1 MRLMVFGDQMRLMA
15 CGADMIPTLFITFIL
30 ILTILSFI
38 FKDETRNFFE
48 DCENFVED
56 NTPISFFISAMTWWV
71 VALGAPPGD
80 IYLIIVHAYFLSWLG
95 LLPIIIF
102 SSAAIGVNYFVT
114 QTLFVDTLSDLR
126 KTYCFGIL
134 YQAVNQKLF
143 YITLII
149 RLSYPII
156 PFGIANLIL
165 SLLSNDFLTYFISSI
180 LSFIVYSVPLTY
192 ISKDIDSL
200 SEVEDIIHDF
210 DSYANVIGITFFVFL
225 IVLLCVTMLRLS
237 VKSKKEPVDQ
247 LSLQKRSPESLS
259 ISHSHQ
265 ASSGGRS
272 PKRTPTRK
280 EQYTLQHMI
289 EWFRQH
295 YKVSNVEEVVQNLE
309 SNQITGKIFMGLSRN
324 SVTDLGVNRYHAA
337 DILSRFHE
345 SEHPQDVPSRIPSP
359 RVQITQAGHQISTFA
374 PSPRT
379 LPMIIESQS
388 DDLGLEMVRQ
398 RSKTKERQSIEISVD
413 AKLDAVPS
421 IPDPSMD
428 VDNDAHSQMDART
441 DITDARTEFTD
452 VSDGPSFA
460 TVPMARL
467 SEMHDDT
474 EDSSTKT
481 TFTGTSGHG
490 DTPLNVLPRNSRQ
503 SSFENTPQNSTMNI
517 DTLERRYSYETE
529 DSATRSQGPVTMIST
544 WDENESSPRGMIRDT
559 VYDYPMDGDGYS
571 ELVDSHIEPDNSY
584 DFESEGE
591 DEEEVQTTN
600 QIIEDS
606 DSDSESLS
614 IDGLENIFI
623 YLGSKDLNPQQLER
637 LWDFYDRQGKGALY
651 KSDLSNL
658 LLGWV
663 EFQNVDDEIRKN
675 FKRTADE
682 RALIMLQHFKPE
694 PPGVLT
700 RKQFGG
706 ISNLELWDKIS
717 FRVHIDVDAQWRD
730 MWKNVFIKLD
740 EASHL
745 STDSIFKIWLRYET
759 QGKMDIDEFELMLG
773 HWGEEMKSYYQ
784 KEGNDINMPD
794 SNTIRARATIGKNFL
809 DEDRNGVVTW
819 NEFVSIREAA
829 FWKSVDFD

>member
-1 MRLMVFGDQMRLMA
+1 MRLMVFGDQMRLMG
-15 CGADMIPTLFITFIL
+15 CGADIIPTLFITFIL
-30 ILTILSFI
+30 ILTILSFL
-38 FKDETRNFFE
+38 FKDETRDFFE
-48 DCENFVED
+48 DYENFVKD

-143 YITLII
+143 YITLIT

-165 SLLSNDFLTYFISSI
+165 SLLSNNFLTYFISSV
-180 LSFIVYSVPLTY
+180 LSFILYSVPLTY
-192 ISKDIDSL
+192 ISNDLDSL
-200 SEVEDIIHDF
+200 SEVDDLIHDF
-210 DSYANVIGITFFVFL
+210 DSYAKVIGLAFFVLL
-225 IVLLCVTMLRLS
+225 IVLLCVTILRLS
-237 VKSKKEPVDQ
+237 VKPKEEAPDE
-247 LSLQKRSPESLS
+247 LSRQKRSPENLS
-259 ISHSHQ
+259 NSHSLEI
-265 ASSGGRS
+265 GGVTSRKRS
-272 PKRTPTRK
+272 PTRK
-280 EQYTLQHMI
+280 EQYSVQHMI

-345 SEHPQDVPSRIPSP
+345 IDHSPDVPSRIPSP
-359 RVQITQAGHQISTFA
+359 RVQIAQAGHQISTFA
-374 PSPRT
+374 PSP
-379 LPMIIESQS
+379 LPMIIESQV
-388 DDLGLEMVRQ
+388 DDLGVEMVRQ

-413 AKLDAVPS
+413 TKLDATPS
-421 IPDPSMD
+421 IPDPSRD
-428 VDNDAHSQMDART
+428 VDHEIHSQMDV
-441 DITDARTEFTD
+441 RTEFTD
-452 VSDGPSFA
+452 VSDAASFA
-460 TVPMARL
+460 TVPMARM
-467 SEMHDDT
+467 SDMHDET

-481 TFTGTSGHG
+481 TFTSGI
-490 DTPLNVLPRNSRQ
+490 DNTPFNILPRNSRQ
-503 SSFENTPQNSTMNI
+503 SSLDNTPRNSTLNI
-517 DTLERRYSYETE
+517 HTLERRYSFETE
-529 DSATRSQGPVTMIST
+529 DSATRSQGPVTAIST
-544 WDENESSPRGMIRDT
+544 WDENESSPRGGLRDT
-559 VYDYPMDGDGYS
+559 VYDYPMDADGYS
-571 ELVDSHIEPDNSY
+571 EMVDDSAGGFNMRQRDISSS
-584 DFESEGE
+584 ESED
-591 DEEEVQTTN
+591 DEEVMTTD

-614 IDGLENIFI
+614 IDGLESIFI
-623 YLGSKDLNPQQLER
+623 ILGSRDLSPQQLQR
-637 LWDFYDRQGKGALY
+637 LWNFYDRQRKGALY

-675 FKRTADE
+675 FKKTADE

-694 PPGVLT
+694 PPGLLT
-700 RKQFGG
+700 RKQFEG
-706 ISNLELWDKIS
+706 ISNPDLWDKIS
-717 FRVHIDVDAQWRD
+717 FRVHIDVDLQWRD

-740 EASHL
+740 EAAHL

-773 HWGEEMKSYYQ
+773 HWGEEMKRYYQ
-784 KEGNDINMPD
+784 KEGNDIKMPD
-794 SNTIRARATIGKNFL
+794 SNTIRARATVGKNFL
-809 DEDRNGVVTW
+809 DEDQNGVVTW

-829 FWKSVDFD
+829 FWKSVDFDSD